1 MVGHKRQMIP
11 CDSSA
16 ADGATHAILAGA
28 ETGAE
33 TGQGTPHLIRWL
45 EAEVKV
51 RLCEI
56 DRKLDQLAERLDHPL
71 HTSEDGRRDEGAASK
86 SSRSFKLP
94 LPAKFEG
101 TSSGQSSPGGQ
112 SQQTIPFP
120 ADSRRSSNGSSRFS
134 GPLAATA
141 EKCRMSRRSDVS
153 HESWLA
159 SISHTR
165 PNESILKVWSIMNDQ
180 DSCMAAR
187 FYAATMRYLVWVSVA
202 VTYAQTVQP
211 PFIHGITAVVL
222 ETAFDSIFLVEILVR
237 LATCPNPRKFLFSM
251 YNIIDVLAALPLI
264 LRALIDF
271 APLEPE
277 GEEGCFSVCIALIY
291 VVPIVRILK
300 TLRMFKKFHLLLS
313 AFVLA
318 LEALPV
324 LLFTLVVIL
333 LIFSSLVYLLEPR
346 SNIESL
352 PKAMYFTIITMT
364 TVGYGD
370 IVPTTSGGH
379 IVVSLCTVAGVLYMA
394 MPIGIIGSAFTETWK
409 ARDRIL
415 LIKRTRENL
424 FQWGYSAEDIPSL
437 FQAFDLDGD
446 GDLCLSEFRKMM
458 RRMRVGLRDE
468 RIIELFQSI
477 DSTGGGT
484 IDAQEFMRMLF
495 PAAFHARYEGGN
507 VSRSSTWKSI
517 MNPFSCSTNN

>member
-1 MVGHKRQMIP
+1 MEEPDRGSLEHVCAPNLTKL
-11 CDSSA
+11 A
-16 ADGATHAILAGA
+16 ADGNAIHGINSNIDGIEHNPNMEMLINWMKMEVIVRLRDLDHKLEHLSAKVDCCRMATEESAALGNKSSTLSLKSTKRSGMSKNRAHAPVRNGTRDGA
-28 ETGAE
+28 TGTVALTKSPKFSLLSETGPQ
-33 TGQGTPHLIRWL
+33 TGS
-45 EAEVKV
+45 
-51 RLCEI
+51 RL
-56 DRKLDQLAERLDHPL
+56 RKHMLRIWTVMH
-71 HTSEDGRRDEGAASK
+71 
-86 SSRSFKLP
+86 
-94 LPAKFEG
+94 
-101 TSSGQSSPGGQ
+101 
-112 SQQTIPFP
+112 
-120 ADSRRSSNGSSRFS
+120 
-134 GPLAATA
+134 
-141 EKCRMSRRSDVS
+141 
-153 HESWLA
+153 
-159 SISHTR
+159 
-165 PNESILKVWSIMNDQ
+165 DQ
-180 DSCMAAR
+180 DSSLAAR
-187 FYAATMRYLVWVSVA
+187 CYAATMRYLVWISVII
-202 VTYAQTVQP
+202 TLTQTVKP
-211 PFIHGITAVVL
+211 PPIPGFTQATL
-222 ETAFDSIFLVEILVR
+222 ETMFDSIFLLEIAIRFVV
-237 LATCPNPRKFLFSM
+237 CPNRRRFLQSA
-251 YNIIDVLAALPLI
+251 YNVIDIVAAVPLFLRSSIGFMPIEEDKDGCAYICFI
-264 LRALIDF
+264 LLYI
-271 APLEPE
+271 
-277 GEEGCFSVCIALIY
+277 
-291 VVPIVRILK
+291 VPIIRILK
-300 TLRMFKKFHLLLS
+300 TLRTFRKFHLLLS

-370 IVPTTSGGH
+370 ISPTTNNGH